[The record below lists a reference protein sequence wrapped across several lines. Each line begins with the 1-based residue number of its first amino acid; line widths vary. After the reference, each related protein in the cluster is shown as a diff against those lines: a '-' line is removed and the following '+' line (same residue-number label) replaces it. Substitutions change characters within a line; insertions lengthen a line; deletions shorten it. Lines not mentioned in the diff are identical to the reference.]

1 MSIRTKIMLIVFAG
15 IHIPLIA
22 AVAAVSLLHVT
33 AVQAP
38 LMILLLSTLAG
49 AVMSMLAVARVMR
62 PRSAI
67 AA

>member
-22 AVAAVSLLHVT
+22 AVSLLHVT
-33 AVQAP
+33 AVQAL

>member
-33 AVQAP
+33 AVQA
-38 LMILLLSTLAG
+38 LL
-49 AVMSMLAVARVMR
+49 
-62 PRSAI
+62 I
-67 AA
+67 Y